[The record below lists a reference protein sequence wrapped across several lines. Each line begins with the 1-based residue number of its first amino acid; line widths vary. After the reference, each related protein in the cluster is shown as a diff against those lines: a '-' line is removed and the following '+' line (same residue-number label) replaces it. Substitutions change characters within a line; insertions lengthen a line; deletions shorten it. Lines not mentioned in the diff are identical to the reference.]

1 MINYWERKRGERPAT
16 STVPEDADGASGGR
30 GNHHGVLDE
39 FKHYG
44 VDAHNRSLTWII
56 ETANILGAEIQTEV
70 DANWGRYRHSFDVLL
85 SGRDSGIRYKIAVSQ
100 SSKQLETIAKRMGEF
115 EMDEKIASSMFH
127 AFDQILDYRVSWWDI
142 SKSEWE
148 GVCMGDKQGEDRPH
162 WPGDGVVSMMY
173 VLVND
178 LEQSLDPALK
188 TLRREM
194 RKALMV
200 YWFNNKTSFDF
211 TVNDISSYLDGLRDL
226 QRAESEEEFMAIR
239 DRILGSVMH
248 WQEGLQLEW
257 TEEE

>member
-1 MINYWERKRGERPAT
+1 
-16 STVPEDADGASGGR
+16 
-30 GNHHGVLDE
+30 
-39 FKHYG
+39 
-44 VDAHNRSLTWII
+44 
-56 ETANILGAEIQTEV
+56 
-70 DANWGRYRHSFDVLL
+70 
-85 SGRDSGIRYKIAVSQ
+85 
-100 SSKQLETIAKRMGEF
+100 
-115 EMDEKIASSMFH
+115 
-127 AFDQILDYRVSWWDI
+127 
-142 SKSEWE
+142 
-148 GVCMGDKQGEDRPH
+148 
-162 WPGDGVVSMMY
+162 